1 MHSSVHGQQ
10 QFKDWRLPELQYR
23 IGPQPCHS
31 QHKYP
36 QTSSVL
42 HSCAAWEEEEEEWMC
57 AVKVDRAPSACSL
70 PPVLECTDE
79 TGCKLL
85 RHLLCVCVSGFLLC
99 FGFFSHLSSRV
110 CCCLSLPVVLR
121 RGATVLG
128 RRSSDGRS
136 CWLWLVLGM
145 LSGGREG
152 LFELGQQLQQQG
164 EYQAALHCFLSCL
177 LGLTHVQSFTSL
189 PNCLHQIAELFIT
202 EKNYGKALQFI
213 QAEKMFYEVALIEL
227 AALQGSTGPQEEAM
241 LGSAG
246 WMTSED
252 ISEQA
257 SQAQHLE
264 RLAQLCIM
272 SKQPHLALEYSGQ
285 AAKIHQRTF
294 GNDHPITV
302 RSLELMATVYA
313 EIGKTEYSDSLG
325 QCVSALSKQ
334 FAAAESLRDSL
345 NCLPHSDR
353 EKYSEVHHRKDS
365 HHGQEDTATSK
376 VINSK
381 IPTSIL
387 KRPNYG
393 SETETVHRRKGE
405 RRVRFREPEKTVHAY
420 DATPS
425 RPHFALFTFLFL
437 LMSLLGVAMYCTDR
451 RRPQRVCEELEAAL
465 AVYLLHMK
473 QILWGCW
480 IWLTMQ

>member
-1 MHSSVHGQQ
+1 MSSCI
-10 QFKDWRLPELQYR
+10 FLKLSILYE
-23 IGPQPCHS
+23 
-31 QHKYP
+31 
-36 QTSSVL
+36 
-42 HSCAAWEEEEEEWMC
+42 
-57 AVKVDRAPSACSL
+57 AVSFYL
-70 PPVLECTDE
+70 W
-79 TGCKLL
+79 
-85 RHLLCVCVSGFLLC
+85 C
-99 FGFFSHLSSRV
+99 F
-110 CCCLSLPVVLR
+110 
-121 RGATVLG
+121 RGLTKRGTLILG
-128 RRSSDGRS
+128 WWSSDGRQ
-136 CWLWLVLGM
+136 CWLWLWLGM
-145 LSGGREG
+145 LNRGREG

-227 AALQGSTGPQEEAM
+227 TALQGSTGPQEEAT

-246 WMTSED
+246 WTTPEEL
-252 ISEQA
+252 SEQA

-272 SKQPHLALEYSGQ
+272 SKQPHLALEYSGK
-285 AAKIHQRTF
+285 ATKIHQRAF
-294 GNDHPITV
+294 GNDHPITA

-325 QCVSALSKQ
+325 QCVSALSKR
-334 FAAAESLRDSL
+334 FAADAESIRDTV
-345 NCLPHSDR
+345 NCLHHSHQEKHSDVR
-353 EKYSEVHHRKDS
+353 HRKDS
-365 HHGQEDTATSK
+365 HHQQDDTLRPKIT
-376 VINSK
+376 NSK

-387 KRPNYG
+387 KRPSSNYG
-393 SETETVHRRKGE
+393 SEPEPNHKRKGE
-405 RRVRFREPEKTVHAY
+405 RRVRFREPETTVHAY
-420 DATPS
+420 ETTPS
-425 RPHFALFTFLFL
+425 RPHLALFTCLFV
-437 LMSLLGVAMYCTDR
+437 LMSFLGVAMYCTDR

-473 QILWGCW
+473 QLLWGCW